1 MVSTKTTRR
10 GGNTAPNAMK
20 GDEQHIMLARGLSA
34 RYTGANAPLS
44 GLTSEEMERDIRHM
58 EAFANACTAY
68 SQQYFIFQN
77 SQEEKDSSEG
87 GSGSA
92 GPAGAGLGG
101 LRRTGTTP
109 STVPLVAMPVRI
121 DPEEEK
127 RLFQL
132 RTKIQQ
138 CEAQREVL
146 ESQYLSLRAHY
157 VHLSKVLVKFRGTV
171 NVHVE
176 LLQGLVQKR
185 GKLLGLQRVRLQIVR
200 EVLASLK
207 YRQSH
212 PLLQLV
218 PEKENTNTNSNT
230 TMDEEEQ
237 EVNLVVI
244 WNTLDEQITKAAQ
257 DCRSDG
263 VEAWHALKVPRT
275 PPGVPILLSQLA
287 TKPGHGVGFGLSG
300 AFGTFPNS
308 MCWLESNLPKA
319 PTPGIDLPVL
329 REQVG
334 ILQKD
339 LDNERN
345 MNKELQ
351 SDIIARRK
359 RNDELVAMMTLL
371 RTETEA
377 VVARHN
383 ILLDSDQAKDA
394 AYNLHQKDQQLQIK
408 NKQEAA
414 ANALVASAAAAETV
428 PADTTTTAAVVG
440 VEGATTTATL
450 APETGDAKE
459 GALVPADAA
468 APEAPVTTTTA
479 TTATTEAHLETSSTT
494 TTPAPPVS
502 TESGAAVAEPTVS
515 RLADDENDGDDE
527 GEIEEDD
534 DEEGEI
540 LEQGQTTGP
549 KRPLEEEGELEPT
562 AEQAGGSP
570 RSAKRRKV

>member
-1 MVSTKTTRR
+1 MLVVIVIVVSIMVSTKTTHRR
-10 GGNTAPNAMK
+10 GGNTAPNPMK

-68 SQQYFIFQN
+68 SQQYFIYQN
-77 SQEEKDSSEG
+77 SQEEKDSNEG
-87 GSGSA
+87 G
-92 GPAGAGLGG
+92 GG
-101 LRRTGTTP
+101 LVRTGTTTP
-109 STVPLVAMPVRI
+109 GTVPLVAMPVRI

-157 VHLSKVLVKFRGTV
+157 VHLSKVLQKFRGTV

-200 EVLASLK
+200 EVLESLK

-212 PLLQLV
+212 PHTPLV
-218 PEKENTNTNSNT
+218 PPLEKET
-230 TMDEEEQ
+230 TTTDMKEEEE

-244 WNTLDEQITKAAQ
+244 WNTLDDQITKAAQ

-275 PPGVPILLSQLA
+275 PPGVPLLLSQLA
-287 TKPGHGVGFGLSG
+287 TKPGHGVAFGLSG

-319 PTPGIDLPVL
+319 PTPGTDLPGL

-394 AYNLHQKDQQLQIK
+394 AYNLHQKDEQIQIQ
-408 NKQEAA
+408 NKQETA
-414 ANALVASAAAAETV
+414 ANALAAAAETEDIV
-428 PADTTTTAAVVG
+428 DTTAADAA
-440 VEGATTTATL
+440 VEGATPTT
-450 APETGDAKE
+450 PETGDAPL
-459 GALVPADAA
+459 AAPVSADAIVPT
-468 APEAPVTTTTA
+468 APATTA
-479 TTATTEAHLETSSTT
+479 TTTTTTEAHLETSSTAT
-494 TTPAPPVS
+494 TTPPPAAPVT
-502 TESGAAVAEPTVS
+502 TESAAATAEPTVS

-540 LEQGQTTGP
+540 LEEGQAP
-549 KRPLEEEGELEPT
+549 KRPLEEGEQEP
-562 AEQAGGSP
+562 AEAGGSP

>member
-1 MVSTKTTRR
+1 MVSAKITRR

-20 GDEQHIMLARGLSA
+20 GDEQHILLARGLSA

-68 SQQYFIFQN
+68 SQQYFIYQN
-77 SQEEKDSSEG
+77 SQEEKDANDGAGG
-87 GSGSA
+87 GSGTV
-92 GPAGAGLGG
+92 
-101 LRRTGTTP
+101 RTGTTP
-109 STVPLVAMPVRI
+109 SAVPLVAMPVRI

-138 CEAQREVL
+138 CEGQREVL

-157 VHLSKVLVKFRGTV
+157 VHLSQVLQKLRGTV

-200 EVLASLK
+200 EILACLK
-207 YRQSH
+207 HRQSH
-212 PLLQLV
+212 PKPLL
-218 PEKENTNTNSNT
+218 EKENTATE
-230 TMDEEEQ
+230 MEQEEEEE
-237 EVNLVVI
+237 EVNLANI
-244 WNTLDEQITKAAQ
+244 WNTLDDQITKAAQ

-287 TKPGHGVGFGLSG
+287 TKPGHGVAFGMSG
-300 AFGTFPNS
+300 AFGTFPGS

-319 PTPGIDLPVL
+319 PTPGVDLPGL
-329 REQVG
+329 RDQVG
-334 ILQKD
+334 ILQRD
-339 LDNERN
+339 LDNERD

-394 AYNLHQKDQQLQIK
+394 AYNLHQKDQQQIQIK

-414 ANALVASAAAAETV
+414 ANALAAAAAAAETV
-428 PADTTTTAAVVG
+428 VAEIATAAVV
-440 VEGATTTATL
+440 VQEGATTTT
-450 APETGDAKE
+450 PKTGDAP
-459 GALVPADAA
+459 AAAHVPADAA
-468 APEAPVTTTTA
+468 VPETPATATTTALEALLDASSATAPAVAPVTTELAAA
-479 TTATTEAHLETSSTT
+479 TTA
-494 TTPAPPVS
+494 
-502 TESGAAVAEPTVS
+502 ESTVS

-540 LEQGQTTGP
+540 LEQAAAAS
-549 KRPLEEEGELEPT
+549 KRPLEEEGEAKEPS
-562 AEQAGGSP
+562 ELGGSP
-570 RSAKRRKV
+570 RSVKRRKV

>member
-68 SQQYFIFQN
+68 SQQYFIYQN
-77 SQEEKDSSEG
+77 SQEEKDATEG
-87 GSGSA
+87 G
-92 GPAGAGLGG
+92 GAPPV
-101 LRRTGTTP
+101 RTGTTP
-109 STVPLVAMPVRI
+109 SAVPLVAMPVRI

-157 VHLSKVLVKFRGTV
+157 VHLSQVLQKFRGTV

-176 LLQGLVQKR
+176 LLQGLLQKR
-185 GKLLGLQRVRLQIVR
+185 GKLLALQRVRLQISR

-207 YRQSH
+207 HRQSH
-212 PLLQLV
+212 LKLLL
-218 PEKENTNTNSNT
+218 EKENST
-230 TMDEEEQ
+230 TKMQEEENQ
-237 EVNLVVI
+237 VNLVEI
-244 WNTLDEQITKAAQ
+244 WNSLDDQITKAAH

-319 PTPGIDLPVL
+319 PTPGVDLPGL

-334 ILQKD
+334 ILQRD
-339 LDNERN
+339 LDNERD

-394 AYNLHQKDQQLQIK
+394 AYNLHQKDQQQIQIK
-408 NKQEAA
+408 DNQEAA
-414 ANALVASAAAAETV
+414 ANALAAAANAETV
-428 PADTTTTAAVVG
+428 PADITTSTTDVVVEGVTTTV
-440 VEGATTTATL
+440 TTT
-450 APETGDAKE
+450 PETGDAPAA
-459 GALVPADAA
+459 ALVPADAA
-468 APEAPVTTTTA
+468 VPEAPATTTT
-479 TTATTEAHLETSSTT
+479 TTEACLETTSSTT
-494 TTPAPPVS
+494 TPALDPV
-502 TESGAAVAEPTVS
+502 TNESAAATTAEPTVS

-540 LEQGQTTGP
+540 LEQAAAAS
-549 KRPLEEEGELEPT
+549 KRPLEEEGGAKEP
-562 AEQAGGSP
+562 AEGGGSP